1 MFDNKSL
8 LYDFLKYDSIIS
20 NYDGGEY
27 LDTSMYPFLAPTT
40 LIPLLNFI
48 DEKDIS
54 LKNHPKTR
62 SYVNNIVN
70 KRTINTNTEYKTL
83 LPKTMEE
90 RQDLAIVEDMV
101 NKINPEYNQY
111 IINHTLDEMINNIYE
126 HTPFGVNSTK
136 KAYIYA
142 QEYPNLDR
150 LDICIRDDG
159 LSIGG
164 NFRLKGIN
172 LGDCEAICRATS
184 KYSTSEEKD
193 EKDKGNGLWTTI
205 RLVVEG
211 NGGNILIV
219 SGEGYLYIES
229 KDKYTYGKLTENY
242 FKGTMISVRL
252 FKRDFLMHLYGEDS
266 LLEPNRIPRY
276 GMKFEEVK

>member
-1 MFDNKSL
+1 MFNKKSL

-20 NYDGGEY
+20 NYNGENY
-27 LDTSMYPFLAPTT
+27 LDTSMHDFLAPTT

-48 DEKDIS
+48 DEKDIN
-54 LKNHPKTR
+54 LKTHPKTKQ
-62 SYVNNIVN
+62 YVNNIVN

-83 LPKTMEE
+83 LPETMEQ
-90 RQDLAIVEDMV
+90 RQELAIVEDMV

-111 IINHTLDEMINNIYE
+111 IINHTLNEMINNIYE
-126 HTPFGVNSTK
+126 HSPFGVNSTK

-142 QEYPNLDR
+142 QEYPNLEK

-164 NFRLKGIN
+164 NFRSKGIN
-172 LGDCEAICRATS
+172 VDDCEAIFKATS
-184 KYSTSEEKD
+184 KNSTSKEKD

-219 SGEGYLYIES
+219 SGNGYLYIES
-229 KDKYTYGKLTENY
+229 KEKYTYGKLTENY

-252 FKRDFLMHLYGEDS
+252 FKQDFLMRLYGEDS
-266 LLEPNRIPRY
+266 LLEPNKIPKY
-276 GMKFEEVK
+276 DLKFVEV

>member
-1 MFDNKSL
+1 MFNKKSL

-20 NYDGGEY
+20 NYNGEEY
-27 LDTSMYPFLAPTT
+27 LDTSMHDFLAPTT

-48 DEKDIS
+48 DEKDIY
-54 LKNHPKTR
+54 LKNHPKTSR
-62 SYVNNIVN
+62 YVDNIVN
-70 KRTINTNTEYKTL
+70 KRTINTNTEYKIL
-83 LPKTMEE
+83 LPETMEQ
-90 RQDLAIVEDMV
+90 RQELAIVEDMV

-111 IINHTLDEMINNIYE
+111 IINHTLNEMINNIYE
-126 HTPFGVNSTK
+126 HSPFGVKSTK

-142 QEYPNLDR
+142 QEYPKLEK

-164 NFRLKGIN
+164 NFRLKGIDID
-172 LGDCEAICRATS
+172 DCEAIFRATS
-184 KYSTSEEKD
+184 KNSTSEEKD

-219 SGEGYLYIES
+219 SGKSYLYIES
-229 KDKYTYGKLTENY
+229 KEKYTYGILTENY

-252 FKRDFLMHLYGEDS
+252 FKRNFLMHLYGENS
-266 LLEPNRIPRY
+266 LLEPNKIPKY
-276 GMKFEEVK
+276 NIQFLEV